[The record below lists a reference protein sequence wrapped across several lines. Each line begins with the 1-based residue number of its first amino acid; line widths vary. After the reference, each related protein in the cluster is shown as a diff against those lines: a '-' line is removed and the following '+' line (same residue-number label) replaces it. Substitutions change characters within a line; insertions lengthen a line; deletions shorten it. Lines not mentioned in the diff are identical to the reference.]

1 MARKI
6 TLDGAKAIFT
16 DVDFQELRMN
26 ETVVG
31 YRAKFGDQIL
41 EDALLREL
49 CRRLWEVAAEAAK
62 TFQY

>member
-6 TLDGAKAIFT
+6 TLEGAKAIFT
-16 DVDFQELRMN
+16 EVNFQELRMN

-31 YRAKFGDQIL
+31 YRAVFGDLIL

-49 CRRLWEVAAEAAK
+49 CRRLWEAAAEAAK

>member
-6 TLDGAKAIFT
+6 TLEGAKAIFT
-16 DVDFQELRMN
+16 EVNFQELRMN

-31 YRAKFGDQIL
+31 YRAVFGDLIL

-49 CRRLWEVAAEAAK
+49 CRRLWEVTAEAAK